1 MGEGGDESRRRI
13 PCSQAT
19 KGHPMTG
26 SGGIAV
32 AKRGRPKKLTGEG
45 TQVRVESDLVSM
57 ARLIVANRGTELT
70 TYLSDILR
78 PRIVKD
84 YAAMVKRLEAEG
96 AGE

>member
-1 MGEGGDESRRRI
+1 L
-13 PCSQAT
+13 T
-19 KGHPMTG
+19 
-26 SGGIAV
+26 V

-57 ARLIVANRGTELT
+57 ARLIVANRGIELT
-70 TYLSDILR
+70 SYLSDILR

-96 AGE
+96 GVK